1 MLGNN
6 IDIEHNIPCRMA
18 VKAMGERGQAR
29 VITAKVPLSEMF
41 GFTTQLR
48 SLTEGR
54 GVPNLE
60 FSHYAVVPRNVQ
72 EEIIASRK

>member
-1 MLGNN
+1 
-6 IDIEHNIPCRMA
+6 
-18 VKAMGERGQAR
+18 
-29 VITAKVPLSEMF
+29 MF

-72 EEIIASRK
+72 DEIVANRK